1 MQIPPPRYAPVGMTK
16 VRWNGEYNLAMS
28 MRVKD
33 TAVDWSGCSLVEVNP
48 LKVSGVPILKG
59 TRVQA
64 DAIVENFAGG
74 SPVEEIAENF
84 GIPQSTIEELLA
96 FAALKREQF
105 QH

>member
-28 MRVKD
+28 
-33 TAVDWSGCSLVEVNP
+33 
-48 LKVSGVPILKG
+48 ILKG